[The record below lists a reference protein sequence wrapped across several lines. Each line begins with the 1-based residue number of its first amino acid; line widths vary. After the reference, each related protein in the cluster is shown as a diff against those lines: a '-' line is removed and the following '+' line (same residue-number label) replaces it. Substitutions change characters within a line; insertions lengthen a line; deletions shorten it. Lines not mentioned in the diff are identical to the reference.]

1 MAPALSAATTM
12 PSLIF
17 TETMMATARLPGV
30 IAFGMARSG
39 RAEHRRWWPWRALV
53 DLGDVLGPMAARDE
67 SEHKADR

>member
-17 TETMMATARLPGV
+17 TQTMMATARLPGV

-39 RAEHRRWWPWRALV
+39 RAEHRLV
-53 DLGDVLGPMAARDE
+53 AMASSR
-67 SEHKADR
+67 